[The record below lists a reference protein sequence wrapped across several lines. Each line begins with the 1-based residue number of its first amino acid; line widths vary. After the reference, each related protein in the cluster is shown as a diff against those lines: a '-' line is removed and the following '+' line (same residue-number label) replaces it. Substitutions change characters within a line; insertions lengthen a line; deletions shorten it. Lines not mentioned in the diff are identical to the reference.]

1 MVLENR
7 LKNLK
12 PTATYVSGDLKKLME
27 NGLIRENP
35 VGVIG
40 FKAKV
45 VPLFR
50 IILIWE
56 HLQLYQP
63 PKIV

>member
-1 MVLENR
+1 MKTR

-27 NGLIRENP
+27 NGLIGEKP
-35 VGVIG
+35 VELIG

-50 IILIWE
+50 IILI
-56 HLQLYQP
+56 
-63 PKIV
+63 